1 MVEYERRA
9 LTLWRHNAER
19 LKKNAMKLTLD
30 VKSIQYNTKPQS
42 ALYDPKK
49 TSSTAGAAKA
59 ITWTINGTAPDF
71 CVSAFSGSAQSE
83 NDSKPK

>member
-9 LTLWRHNAER
+9 LTLWRHNEE
-19 LKKNAMKLTLD
+19 KNKSAMKLTLD
-30 VKSIQYNTKPQS
+30 VKSIQYNQKPES

-49 TSSTAGAAKA
+49 TNSTAKA

-71 CVSAFSGSAQSE
+71 CLSAFSGGAQSE

>member
-1 MVEYERRA
+1 
-9 LTLWRHNAER
+9 
-19 LKKNAMKLTLD
+19 MKLTLD
-30 VKSIQYNTKPQS
+30 VKSIQYNQKPEI

-59 ITWTINGTAPDF
+59 ITWTINATAPDF
-71 CVSAFSGSAQSE
+71 CLSAFSGSAKSE

>member
-1 MVEYERRA
+1 MFCFNFVA
-9 LTLWRHNAER
+9 SQN
-19 LKKNAMKLTLD
+19 KNAMKLTLD
-30 VKSIQYNTKPQS
+30 VKSIQYNQKPES

-71 CVSAFSGSAQSE
+71 CLSAFSGGAKDE
-83 NDSKPK
+83 NDFPTKK

>member
-1 MVEYERRA
+1 MKYERRA

-30 VKSIQYNTKPQS
+30 VKSIQYNQKPAS

-49 TSSTAGAAKA
+49 TSSTAGTEKA
-59 ITWTINGTAPDF
+59 ITWTINATAPDF
-71 CVSAFSGSAQSE
+71 CLSAFSGGAQSE
-83 NDSKPK
+83 NDFPTKK